1 MKSHLHIYILSLSIF
16 ALAAAFT
23 YLAKVMIDLNT
34 RADNAVQEL
43 YEFRKTIPL
52 VLEESEKIRQDMPQ
66 YIESLNDIVLRV
78 QDTGKQVGEG
88 AVQGVVT
95 GVVKTPFSFISSVFG
110 VFGNSK
116 EKANLSEEEEKLIEE
131 AIRKLFKENQIGT
144 QVSFSS
150 PPSDFTGTVA
160 LLDVSEEPKGK
171 LYETRIRV
179 SRNESELFDHTILLQ
194 MENGDQLMIIQ
205 DTKQ

>member
-23 YLAKVMIDLNT
+23 YLAKIIIDLNT

-66 YIESLNDIVLRV
+66 YIESLNDIVSRV

-88 AVQGVVT
+88 AVQGVVE

-110 VFGNSK
+110 AFGGRK
-116 EKANLSEEEEKLIEE
+116 ESANLSEQEEKLIEE
-131 AIRKLFKENQIGT
+131 ATLKLLKENQIGT
-144 QVSFSS
+144 QVSFLSTTS
-150 PPSDFTGTVA
+150 RFEGTVA
-160 LLDVSEEPKGK
+160 LLDINEQPTGRMYK
-171 LYETRIRV
+171 TRIRA
-179 SRNESELFDHTILLQ
+179 SKNESELFDHTLLLE
-194 MENGDQLMIIQ
+194 MGDGDQLMIIE